1 MKLTKVYKQNRVC
14 TKLNQFTAI
23 NLTFYLDPKLVEEI
37 ETTGRF
43 AVEIFSPIIIRKAT
57 VSESQGTKKLNCQ
70 LNTLVWVQKS
80 FHLEQESTEKGFV
93 YSESFIIYRLIQ
105 K

>member
-1 MKLTKVYKQNRVC
+1 MC

-23 NLTFYLDPKLVEEI
+23 NLTFYLHPKLVDKI

-43 AVEIFSPIIIRKAT
+43 AGVIFSPIIIRKAT
-57 VSESQGTKKLNCQ
+57 VSEFQGAKKLNCQ
-70 LNTLVWVQKS
+70 FKTLVWVQKS
-80 FHLEQESTEKGFV
+80 FHLERESTEQGFV